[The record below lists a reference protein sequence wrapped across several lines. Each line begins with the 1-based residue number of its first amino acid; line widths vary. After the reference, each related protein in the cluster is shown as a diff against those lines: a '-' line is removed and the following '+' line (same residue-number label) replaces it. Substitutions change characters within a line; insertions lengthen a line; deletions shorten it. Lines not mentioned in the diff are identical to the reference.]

1 MSFSVTILGSASA
14 KPTPDRHPSAQIVK
28 VHEQHY
34 LVDAGEGAQQ
44 QMFRYG
50 INPLKLRAVFISHL
64 HGDHGFG
71 LFPLISTLG
80 LYGRRTPLKIFGP
93 APLGE
98 MLGCHLRYFD
108 TQLPYEIE
116 WVEVDT
122 TRHALLFENRTLEV
136 WSVPLRHRIP
146 TSGYLFR
153 EKQPPLN
160 VRKEK
165 ITEYGL
171 SIARITA
178 AKRGEDILLDNGDTL
193 PNAELPYRPYAPR
206 SYAYLS
212 DTSWSPKAAKLVE
225 GADLLYHETTYA
237 HAEHKIARE
246 RGHSTTVEAARIA
259 LKAGAGRLVIGH
271 YSSRFKEESV
281 LVEEARTVFP
291 DTHPATEGTTF
302 TIEKRQQPSPKPKN
316 TSSARW
322 PPTAAAPNTG

>member
-1 MSFSVTILGSASA
+1 MEKFDVHILGCGSALPTLRHSA
-14 KPTPDRHPSAQIVK
+14 TSQVVNIREKLFMIDC
-28 VHEQHY
+28 
-34 LVDAGEGAQQ
+34 GEGTQVQ
-44 QMFRYG
+44 
-50 INPLKLRAVFISHL
+50 LRRSRLRFGRLNHIFISHL
-64 HGDHGFG
+64 HGDHVFG

-136 WSVPLRHRIP
+136 WSVPLRPRIP

-193 PNAELPYRPYAPR
+193 PNAELTYRPYAPR

-259 LKAGAGRLVIGH
+259 LKAGAGRLVLGH
-271 YSSRFKEESV
+271 YSSRYKDESV

-302 TIEKRQQPSPKPKN
+302 TIEKRQQP
-316 TSSARW
+316 
-322 PPTAAAPNTG
+322 

>member
-64 HGDHGFG
+64 HGDHVFG

-93 APLGE
+93 APLDE

-193 PNAELPYRPYAPR
+193 PNAELTYRPYAPR

-225 GADLLYHETTYA
+225 GADLLYHEATYA

-246 RGHSTTVEAARIA
+246 RGHSTAVEAARIA

-271 YSSRFKEESV
+271 YSSRYKEESV

-302 TIEKRQQPSPKPKN
+302 TIEKRQQP
-316 TSSARW
+316 
-322 PPTAAAPNTG
+322 

>member
-64 HGDHGFG
+64 HGDHVFG

-116 WVEVDT
+116 WV
-122 TRHALLFENRTLEV
+122 
-136 WSVPLRHRIP
+136 
-146 TSGYLFR
+146 
-153 EKQPPLN
+153 
-160 VRKEK
+160 
-165 ITEYGL
+165 
-171 SIARITA
+171 
-178 AKRGEDILLDNGDTL
+178 
-193 PNAELPYRPYAPR
+193 
-206 SYAYLS
+206 
-212 DTSWSPKAAKLVE
+212 
-225 GADLLYHETTYA
+225 
-237 HAEHKIARE
+237 
-246 RGHSTTVEAARIA
+246 
-259 LKAGAGRLVIGH
+259 
-271 YSSRFKEESV
+271 
-281 LVEEARTVFP
+281 
-291 DTHPATEGTTF
+291 
-302 TIEKRQQPSPKPKN
+302 
-316 TSSARW
+316 
-322 PPTAAAPNTG
+322 

>member
-1 MSFSVTILGSASA
+1 MSFSVTILGSAW
-14 KPTPDRHPSAQIVK
+14 PNLTPDRHPSAQIVK

-64 HGDHGFG
+64 HGDHVFG

-98 MLGCHLRYFD
+98 MLDATCATSTRNYPTKSNGWKSIRPG
-108 TQLPYEIE
+108 TPYCSKTARSRCGAFPC
-116 WVEVDT
+116 VT
-122 TRHALLFENRTLEV
+122 A
-136 WSVPLRHRIP
+136 SPP
-146 TSGYLFR
+146 SGYLFR

-193 PNAELPYRPYAPR
+193 PQCGTDLPTLRATFICLSLGYELVAQSGKTRRGGRSALPRNDLRPRRAQDRPRAGSLHYGRSGPHRSLKPAPDG
-206 SYAYLS
+206 S
-212 DTSWSPKAAKLVE
+212 
-225 GADLLYHETTYA
+225 
-237 HAEHKIARE
+237 
-246 RGHSTTVEAARIA
+246 
-259 LKAGAGRLVIGH
+259 
-271 YSSRFKEESV
+271 
-281 LVEEARTVFP
+281 
-291 DTHPATEGTTF
+291 
-302 TIEKRQQPSPKPKN
+302 
-316 TSSARW
+316 
-322 PPTAAAPNTG
+322 